1 MSSEVLSLSRL
12 LRALSRAASHWPAS
26 PLAARLCRGTSAT
39 TNPLIPRFRRAI
51 RHLML
56 AILSIVATGSIPS
69 KATTH
74 PGVEESWQKVPCP
87 FDSAKASL
95 PVTCGRLK
103 VPENYDRPEGRAIEI
118 AFMVISAQRKT
129 DPDHPVIFLSGGPGS
144 PSLVHAERLV
154 SSPGIRKTVTDR
166 DWVFFDQRGGGR
178 SVPALYCPPSKD
190 AWLDQVKACRDK
202 FLKEGVD
209 LSQYNSARIA
219 RDVEALRKA
228 LGVKQWNLWA
238 DSYGSRL
245 ALTIARYYPASVRAI
260 VHDGADLPEDQE
272 MVDDFVGTE
281 VALDRLFSK
290 CAGDAACA
298 SRYPEL
304 RSRFVAA
311 LSRLRQ
317 QPLSTGDGLL
327 DDGAVMGFV
336 RGWFFGGSY
345 LTFEYRV
352 QNLLTYMDAAARG
365 DGELMVR
372 IDHKMTQ
379 QNDINKGPPAKTP
392 FPVEGK
398 YHIGQNLSID
408 CNEEKSFESMDEYRQ
423 AAAKSEIVRSLFG
436 ADGGLGNFK
445 TCALWPSG
453 AADPIENTHVS
464 WDGPQLVFTGELDAS
479 LSGMAG
485 YKIAMLYAKATNV
498 VFENGEHI
506 EVTMEDAD
514 TSNDWNYYRLCAAG
528 LARQFLS
535 DPQSTLDTRCA
546 RTRKLRLVP

>member
-1 MSSEVLSLSRL
+1 MGRDLRKAAYLDSDESPKQFTPSSKIKAEADRIFGTLIRKNE
-12 LRALSRAASHWPAS
+12 LRGLNPADF
-26 PLAARLCRGTSAT
+26 T
-39 TNPLIPRFRRAI
+39 
-51 RHLML
+51 
-56 AILSIVATGSIPS
+56 
-69 KATTH
+69 
-74 PGVEESWQKVPCP
+74 
-87 FDSAKASL
+87 DSAAEL
-95 PVTCGRLK
+95 FVEINNLHPFREG
-103 VPENYDRPEGRAIEI
+103 NGRA
-118 AFMVISAQRKT
+118 QRF
-129 DPDHPVIFLSGGPGS
+129 FLSA
-144 PSLVHAERLV
+144 LAENAGHELAFDVVTKERMIEVSVAGIDGDVAGAKRLFQEI
-154 SSPGIRKTVTDR
+154 SDPRR
-166 DWVFFDQRGGGR
+166 
-178 SVPALYCPPSKD
+178 
-190 AWLDQVKACRDK
+190 
-202 FLKEGVD
+202 
-209 LSQYNSARIA
+209 
-219 RDVEALRKA
+219 VEALRKA

-298 SRYPEL
+298 SRFPEL

-379 QNDINKGPPAKTP
+379 QNDINKGPPAKTL